1 MFIKKSDIEQAKL
14 TSSFTTYDSM
24 LVKGVAIVLLMFHHC
39 ISKTGVEGHDIN
51 FFPFESYHWPVMV
64 CDSFKLCVGMFI
76 FITGYGLY
84 KSFSRIELKNKAVFN
99 WTGTRLL
106 KTLTGFWFVYIL
118 VFIIT
123 YAVNQYPH
131 LRYVEA
137 PTRMEGSWIYALVD
151 FFGLSYVADTP
162 TLIGTWW
169 YMSAVV
175 IMIIFFPLLYAMGE
189 KFSYFV
195 TAFAMILLPRILG
208 QGFPGSKNVFSFV
221 LVFIFGMVFA
231 KHDLFKKLDNFSI
244 FKKNK
249 LLSDIILFFVY
260 MVAFF
265 LIVWIT
271 DKIGRTYLW
280 EFNYCIAPLIVI
292 TFTNRYLKR
301 IPILNRGLMYI
312 GKHSLNIFLIHT
324 FIRYEYLNDFTY
336 SFKYALLIPVIL
348 LAISFALSVVVEL
361 LKKLVRYDKLT
372 AKAIKKLFA
381 N

>member
-39 ISKTGVEGHDIN
+39 ISKTGIEGHDIN

-123 YAVNQYPH
+123 FAVNQYPH

-195 TAFAMILLPRILG
+195 TAFAMVLLPRILG
-208 QGFPGSKNVFSFV
+208 QGFPGSKTFSLSSWCSYSV
-221 LVFIFGMVFA
+221 WSLPSTICL
-231 KHDLFKKLDNFSI
+231 KSLINSLFSKRINCCP
-244 FKKNK
+244 
-249 LLSDIILFFVY
+249 ILF
-260 MVAFF
+260 
-265 LIVWIT
+265 
-271 DKIGRTYLW
+271 
-280 EFNYCIAPLIVI
+280 C
-292 TFTNRYLKR
+292 
-301 IPILNRGLMYI
+301 
-312 GKHSLNIFLIHT
+312 SLCTWWRF
-324 FIRYEYLNDFTY
+324 
-336 SFKYALLIPVIL
+336 SLL
-348 LAISFALSVVVEL
+348 
-361 LKKLVRYDKLT
+361 YG
-372 AKAIKKLFA
+372 
-381 N
+381 